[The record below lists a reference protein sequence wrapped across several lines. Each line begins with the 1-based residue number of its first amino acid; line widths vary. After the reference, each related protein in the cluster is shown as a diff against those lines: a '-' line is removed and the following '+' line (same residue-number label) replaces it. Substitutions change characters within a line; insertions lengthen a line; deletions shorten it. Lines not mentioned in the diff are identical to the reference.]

1 MVVPVCVF
9 VEVVEMLFA
18 VVGEPGVEGSG
29 VLRMNPGVV
38 LPGVM
43 CGGGGGCW
51 GVLRPKRFVGACCVL
66 RVVEVCGLV
75 GVVVMG

>member
-1 MVVPVCVF
+1 MVVPACV
-9 VEVVEMLFA
+9 VGEVVEMLFA

-43 CGGGGGCW
+43 CGGGGGGW
-51 GVLRPKRFVGACCVL
+51 GVSRPKRFVGACCVL
-66 RVVEVCGLV
+66 RVVEGC
-75 GVVVMG
+75 